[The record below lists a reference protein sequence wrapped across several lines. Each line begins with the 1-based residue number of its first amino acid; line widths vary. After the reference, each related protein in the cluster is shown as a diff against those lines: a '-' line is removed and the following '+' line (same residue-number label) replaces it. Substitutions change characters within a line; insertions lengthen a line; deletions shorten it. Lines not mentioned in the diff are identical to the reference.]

1 MQLHPGVIEEELKMN
16 ADSNISVDLKP
27 RLFFG
32 KAQLRAEG
40 KQKGSL
46 HIQRNDG
53 ELTTEGGRSPWFH
66 VASLCGISAE
76 WRSTLC
82 RSKDNDNYFH
92 LHTYKAILKEINPE
106 YSLEG
111 LMLKLKL
118 RYFGHLMQRANS
130 LEKTLVLERLRA
142 TEDEMVGWP
151 HWLNG
156 REFEQGPG
164 GGEGPGRLACCS
176 PWGRRVSRDWA
187 SNKAAFP
194 PLSV

>member
-76 WRSTLC
+76 
-82 RSKDNDNYFH
+82 
-92 LHTYKAILKEINPE
+92 
-106 YSLEG
+106 
-111 LMLKLKL
+111 
-118 RYFGHLMQRANS
+118 
-130 LEKTLVLERLRA
+130 
-142 TEDEMVGWP
+142 
-151 HWLNG
+151 
-156 REFEQGPG
+156 
-164 GGEGPGRLACCS
+164 
-176 PWGRRVSRDWA
+176 
-187 SNKAAFP
+187 
-194 PLSV
+194 